1 VALAPPVI
9 FTALQQSSLVGI
21 FPLLGVN
28 YVRLCSAIATGVSQ
42 WAIGQPYNLALT
54 GAVVGVSGAG
64 AVNPLLTRL
73 IIPPSIPIM
82 VGALIGAGMLGPA
95 ASSLGSAVATGIA
108 SAFTT
113 AGQFT
118 GPVAGVGNGVST
130 AKVTVANPVS
140 LAAIFASI
148 FPAMLGPGPASLM
161 LISGLANGISGVLLT
176 GAGTGQVVGTPTV
189 PPAPFTTVAIHTVI

>member
-1 VALAPPVI
+1 MALLPPVI
-9 FTALQQSSLVGI
+9 FTALQQSRFVGV

-28 YVRLCSAIATGVSQ
+28 YIRLCSAIAAGVSQ

-64 AVNPLLTRL
+64 AVNPLLTRM

-82 VGALIGAGMLGPA
+82 VAALTGAGMLGPA

-130 AKVTVANPVS
+130 AKVTIANPVT
-140 LAAIFASI
+140 LAAIFASL
-148 FPAMLGPGPASLM
+148 FPAMLGPGPASAM
-161 LISGLANGISGVLLT
+161 LVGGLSNGIAGVLMT
-176 GAGTGQVVGTPTV
+176 GGGTGQVVGAPTV
-189 PPAPFTTVAIHTVI
+189 PPAPFTTVAIHR